1 MPLTA
6 TTGCLLTHLFAVTV
20 FLNQDPR
27 MKILLLLKAN
37 EVIVWIWPI
46 LPVVCSVSNETN
58 KRDDLKTLAS
68 IREAIL
74 KRQLFSKRKVRI

>member
-37 EVIVWIWPI
+37 EVIVFCMGTAQAGSGQSF
-46 LPVVCSVSNETN
+46 LSYAQSAM
-58 KRDDLKTLAS
+58 KL
-68 IREAIL
+68 IREMT
-74 KRQLFSKRKVRI
+74 